1 MNDNVAG
8 GSYVTHRAPVTRC
21 LDAVRLKALPGSQA
35 SQPIT
40 PMPSSFLH
48 LPNEL
53 ILEILGYHE
62 GSPLEDD
69 TIQNLALSCRR
80 LFALLISTILLRQLN
95 HLRNLTRNNKFKIFE
110 TEQFC
115 WLRSEQLDMDIYGS
129 SLNSISYNITHTVAK
144 DLRCLHGLIARASQ
158 VRHVKLTL
166 EMSMY
171 EQTIMGPIP
180 EGGIEVFSSLFNVC
194 VEKEGLS
201 LSVNGEPMVWDG
213 EGGPFKYE
221 VTTSPQSTIAPP
233 ASRRRDIRRSLRT
246 EKTDYYKRFWE
257 LFSPILPNF
266 GTPKIAEKSEGSVED
281 PPQPAKTQPFVVII
295 SPHITSVANYE
306 RTNPFLNVHDPKL
319 SGIEINSRI
328 FFRSSWY
335 ATTLKLLNTAPITQL
350 SFGNTGLNIYDWAQ
364 ILPSITIPGL
374 TEFTTGESGIAFPD
388 LFTFL
393 QRHPSITKLVLS
405 NSFCIGRVE
414 LPASSTPFLPCLTK
428 LVGAAEY
435 LAPLLRDKDDYPV
448 LESVRLTQESTVSI
462 RWPGF
467 QQDQVNEFIRNLSL
481 RSSPGPQELC
491 LHLRYEEGLEE
502 WLTTSALEPFNE
514 AVRNLKCVK
523 KLAVQYNCPNW
534 SPKTQEKL
542 IAWIMLLPCV
552 EEVKLSEADFKSN
565 APEWPAWQA
574 YGNLIW
580 SQCPHLRKIGIG
592 SRMYSRDD

>member
-1 MNDNVAG
+1 
-8 GSYVTHRAPVTRC
+8 
-21 LDAVRLKALPGSQA
+21 
-35 SQPIT
+35 
-40 PMPSSFLH
+40 MPSSFLH

-80 LFALLISTILLRQLN
+80 LFALLISTILQRQLN
-95 HLRNLTRNNKFKIFE
+95 HLRNLTRNNKIEIVK
-110 TEQFC
+110 TEQFYS
-115 WLRSEQLDMDIYGS
+115 LRLEQLDMDIYGS

-158 VRHVKLTL
+158 VRHVSLTL

-171 EQTIMGPIP
+171 EQTILGPIP
-180 EGGIEVFSSLFNVC
+180 EGGMEVFSSLFNVC

-201 LSVNGEPMVWDG
+201 LSVNGEPAVWDG

-233 ASRRRDIRRSLRT
+233 VSRRRNIRRRT
-246 EKTDYYKRFWE
+246 EKTDYFKRFWE
-257 LFSPILPNF
+257 LFSPIFPNF
-266 GTPKIAEKSEGSVED
+266 GTPKIAERSEGPEEPTKEE
-281 PPQPAKTQPFVVII
+281 PPQSSKTAPFVFI
-295 SPHITSVANYE
+295 SSPYITSVANYE
-306 RTNPFLNVHDPKL
+306 TTNPFLKVHDPKL

-335 ATTLKLLNTAPITQL
+335 TTTRKVLNTAPITQL
-350 SFGNTGLNIYDWAQ
+350 SFGNTGLTLYDWAQ
-364 ILPSITIPGL
+364 ILPFITIPSL
-374 TEFTTGESGIAFPD
+374 TEFTIGESGIAFPD

-435 LAPLLRDKDDYPV
+435 LAPLLQDKDDYPV
-448 LESVRLTQESTVSI
+448 LESVWLTQESTVSI
-462 RWPGF
+462 PWLGF
-467 QQDQVNEFIRNLSL
+467 QQDKVNEFIRNLSL

-491 LHLRYEEGLEE
+491 LHFRYKEGLEE
-502 WLTTSALEPFNE
+502 WLTTSGLEPFDE

-523 KLAVQYNCPNW
+523 KLAVLYDFPSW
-534 SPKTQEKL
+534 SPNAQEKL
-542 IAWIMLLPCV
+542 MAWIMLLPSV
-552 EEVKLSEADFKSN
+552 EEVKLSEADGNSN
-565 APEWPAWQA
+565 APEWETWQV
-574 YGNLIW
+574 YGKLIW
-580 SQCPHLRKIGIG
+580 SQCPHLWKIEIG
-592 SRMYSRDD
+592 SRMYYRDD

>member
-1 MNDNVAG
+1 
-8 GSYVTHRAPVTRC
+8 
-21 LDAVRLKALPGSQA
+21 
-35 SQPIT
+35 
-40 PMPSSFLH
+40 MPSSLLH

-80 LFALLISTILLRQLN
+80 LFAILIYTILQKQLN
-95 HLRNLTRNNKFKIFE
+95 HLRNLARNNKIEIYK
-110 TEQFC
+110 TEQLC
-115 WLRSEQLDMDIYGS
+115 RLRSEQLDMDIYGS
-129 SLNSISYNITHTVAK
+129 PLNSISYNITHTVAK

-158 VRHVKLTL
+158 VRYVKLAL

-201 LSVNGEPMVWDG
+201 LSVNGQPMVWDG

-221 VTTSPQSTIAPP
+221 VTPSPESTIAPP
-233 ASRRRDIRRSLRT
+233 APRRRNIRRNLRT
-246 EKTDYYKRFWE
+246 EKTDYLKRFWE
-257 LFSPILPNF
+257 LLSPIFPNF
-266 GTPKIAEKSEGSVED
+266 GTSKIPEKSEEPTVED
-281 PPQPAKTQPFVVII
+281 PPQPAKAQPFVVII
-295 SPHITSVANYE
+295 SPSITSVANYE
-306 RTNPFLNVHDPKL
+306 TTNPLLKVHDPKL

-335 ATTLKLLNTAPITQL
+335 TTTLELLNTAPITQL
-350 SFGNTGLNIYDWAQ
+350 SFGNTGLNLYDWFQ
-364 ILPSITIPGL
+364 ILPCITIPGL
-374 TEFTTGESGIAFPD
+374 TQFTLGESGIAFPD
-388 LFTFL
+388 MFTFL

-414 LPASSTPFLPCLTK
+414 LPASSIPFLPCLTK
-428 LVGAAEY
+428 LEGAAEY
-435 LAPLLRDKDDYPV
+435 LAPLLKDKDDYPV
-448 LESVRLTQESTVSI
+448 LESVRLTQESSVSI

-502 WLTTSALEPFNE
+502 WLIASALEPFNE

-523 KLAVQYNCPNW
+523 KLAVRYNCPSW

-552 EEVKLSEADFKSN
+552 EEVKISEADYNSN
-565 APEWPAWQA
+565 APEWEAWQV
-574 YGNLIW
+574 YGHLIW
-580 SQCPHLRKIGIG
+580 SQCPPLRKIEIG
-592 SRMYSRDD
+592 RRTYYRDD